1 MASLKQEKPAG
12 TQPTAGQA
20 KKEPAPK
27 ACGTTPK
34 ACGTTPKAPASKP
47 DPKTAETKPRELKKR
62 TTGSKPA
69 AKN

>member
-1 MASLKQEKPAG
+1 MASLKQEKPTS

-27 ACGTTPK
+27 AC
-34 ACGTTPKAPASKP
+34 CTTPKAPASKP
-47 DPKTAETKPRELKKR
+47 DPKKAETKPRELKKR